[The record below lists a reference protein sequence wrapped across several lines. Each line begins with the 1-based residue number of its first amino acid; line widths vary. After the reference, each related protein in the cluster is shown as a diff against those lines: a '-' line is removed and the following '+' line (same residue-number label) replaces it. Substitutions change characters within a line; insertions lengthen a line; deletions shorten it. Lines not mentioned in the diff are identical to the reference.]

1 MPEAPNP
8 AGAQD
13 PKPLKSTL
21 NLPQTAFPMK
31 ANLPVNEPLR
41 LKHWQETGLYAQIRR
56 ARAGAPR
63 YILHDGPPYANGAI
77 HLGHALNKT
86 LKDFVVKTKTMAG
99 FDAPYVPGWDC
110 HGLPIEIKVDEQLG
124 RRKLEMDPVQ
134 VRRACREYAQKYLDL
149 QRSQFLR
156 MGVFGRWATPYSTMD
171 PAYEARIAE
180 TFFHFFENGFVYKG
194 LKPVS
199 WCIHDR
205 TALAEAEVEY
215 ANHTS
220 PSVYVRYKLTSDP
233 ANIAPE
239 LGAPSSTDSFTVG
252 QGGVSRGGATALSDQ
267 PTKPGAPHLAS
278 EMWDGA
284 AQKPDIYT
292 IIWTTTPWTLPA
304 SLAVAF
310 NPTLEYVA
318 LAATDAIYIVAAD
331 LAPQVI
337 QACNLGETVQL
348 ARFPGT
354 ALEGTTFHHPFLH
367 RQILGVT
374 ADYVTADQGTGA
386 VHTAP
391 AHGVDD
397 FATGK
402 RYNLPKVQYVDDAG
416 RQSNTGLHGG
426 HDHPQPYE
434 GLTVFK
440 SNPVIIELLREKGAL
455 LAATHFDHSYPHCWR
470 CHNPVITRA
479 TEQWFI
485 AMETPILSEAKDP
498 YISPDP
504 PLDSVIPTGAERSG
518 GTPAFAFGAPGA
530 PSMAQSDMGGLS
542 RASATALPDAPTTFR
557 ERALEEIKTVH
568 WDPAWGE
575 ERITNMVA
583 TRPDWC
589 ISRQRIWGVP
599 IAVFLCRKCSTPLNN
614 PAINKLVVALFMRES
629 ADAWYTHTAEQIL
642 PAGTSCAACGET
654 AFRKEMDILDVWF
667 ESGASSHAVLDFDP
681 DTKQAPG
688 TDPRADLYAE
698 GGDQHR
704 GWFMSSLLCSIGMH
718 NRAPFKTVATYGWT
732 LDEQGRALSK
742 SLGNFIDP
750 VQIMDTL
757 GGDIVRLWVASVDF
771 REDVVASLPLLK
783 RLAEEIYRKLRNTFR
798 FLLGALS
805 ETNPTTG
812 LNHAFD
818 PRPLAEGGDAVPFS
832 AMQPIDQ
839 YMLARTAELT
849 NKITTAYSAF
859 EFHRV
864 YHLLNEFCNSELS
877 AFYLDVLKDRLY
889 TFPITCKPNRPPLR
903 PGLPT
908 QEDLYTARRSAQTAL
923 YKITDALAR
932 LTAPILSFTAEE
944 VWQSLPHATER
955 ASSVHLTLFP
965 TPESLAP
972 LDKIPELLAV
982 WKILF
987 EIRDFTLRQLEAKRI
1002 DKQIGKSLE
1011 ASAFVELEPHTAHP
1025 AYVDALTRYRP
1036 EVLQEFL
1043 NVSFVNVNPYSSNPG
1058 LASPCIV
1065 LVELATGTKCQRC
1078 LRYTHDVDQ
1087 SPAYPTVCLRCVE
1100 ALDAIDFPPYPAA
1113 IG

>member
-8 AGAQD
+8 Q

-41 LKHWQETGLYAQIRR
+41 LDAWQKSGLYAQIRA
-56 ARAGAPR
+56 ARAGSPR

-99 FDAPYVPGWDC
+99 FEAPYVPGWDC

-124 RRKLEMDPVQ
+124 RKKLQMDPLA

-149 QRSQFLR
+149 QRSQFIR
-156 MGVFGRWATPYSTMD
+156 MGCFGRWATPYSTMD

-180 TFFHFFENGFVYKG
+180 SFFHFFERGFVYKG

-215 ANHTS
+215 EQHTS
-220 PSVYVRYKLTSDP
+220 PSIYVRYKLTS
-233 ANIAPE
+233 E
-239 LGAPSSTDSFTVG
+239 LGAPSPNPGGPSMTASPSWVG
-252 QGGVSRGGATALSDQ
+252 DKNVF
-267 PTKPGAPHLAS
+267 
-278 EMWDGA
+278 
-284 AQKPDIYT
+284 T

-310 NPTLEYVA
+310 HPKMEYVA
-318 LAATDAIYIVAAD
+318 LATPDATYIVAAS
-331 LAPQVI
+331 LAASVI
-337 QACNLGETVQL
+337 AACNLTGAREV

-354 ALEGTTFHHPFLH
+354 AFDGATFAHPFLS
-367 RQILGVT
+367 RSVLGANAT
-374 ADYVTADQGTGA
+374 YVTDDTGTGA

-397 FATGK
+397 FATGQ
-402 RYNLPKVQYVDDAG
+402 RYHLPEVQYVDDSG
-416 RQSNTGLHGG
+416 RQIGTERFGG
-426 HDHPQPYE
+426 GVPQPYE

-440 SNPVIIELLREKGAL
+440 SNPVIVELLKEKGAL
-455 LAATHFDHSYPHCWR
+455 LAVSNMEHSYPHCWR
-470 CHNPVITRA
+470 CHKPVVVRA

-485 AMETPILSEAKDP
+485 AMDTPM
-498 YISPDP
+498 
-504 PLDSVIPTGAERSG
+504 
-518 GTPAFAFGAPGA
+518 GT
-530 PSMAQSDMGGLS
+530 
-542 RASATALPDAPTTFR
+542 TTLR
-557 ERALEEIKTVH
+557 QRALDEIKTVT
-568 WDPAWGE
+568 WDPAWGQ
-575 ERITNMVA
+575 ERIANMVA

-599 IAVFLCRKCSTPLNN
+599 IAVFLCRKCSEPLNN
-614 PAINKLVVALFMRES
+614 PAINKLIVSLFAKES
-629 ADAWYTHTAEQIL
+629 ADAWYIRTPEEIL
-642 PAGTSCAACGET
+642 PPNTSCQSCGHT
-654 AFRKEMDILDVWF
+654 SFRKETDILDVWF
-667 ESGASSHAVLDFDP
+667 ESGSSSHAVLDFDA
-681 DTKQAPG
+681 DVQQAPG

-704 GWFMSSLLCSIGMH
+704 GWFMSSLLCGIGMH
-718 NRAPFKTVATYGWT
+718 NRAPFKSVATIGWT

-750 VQIMDTL
+750 VAIMDSL

-771 REDVVASLPLLK
+771 REDVVASLPLLR

-805 ETNPTTG
+805 ETDPSTG
-812 LNHAFD
+812 LAHDFD
-818 PRPLAEGGDAVPFS
+818 PRPMADGGNAVPFDQ
-832 AMQPIDQ
+832 MQPIDQ
-839 YMLARTAELT
+839 YILARAAELT
-849 NKITTAYSAF
+849 KKIRAAYEAF

-864 YHLLNEFCNSELS
+864 YHLLNEFLNSELS

-889 TFPITCKPNRPPLR
+889 TYPIKFKPGRPPFK
-903 PGLPT
+903 PGLPS
-908 QEDLYTARRSAQTAL
+908 QEDLYLARRSAQTAI

-932 LTAPILSFTAEE
+932 LIAPILSFTADE
-944 VWQSLPHATER
+944 VFHSLPHTHT
-955 ASSVHLTLFP
+955 SVHLTLFP

-972 LDKIPELLAV
+972 TPESIAPTPDVSLILSEWDPLLKARSIVLNKLESMRAAKEIGKALEAVVEVAWFDPANIVTFNALHIHAHSLPELFGVSDVTFGETTSLQNSAPPH
-982 WKILF
+982 
-987 EIRDFTLRQLEAKRI
+987 
-1002 DKQIGKSLE
+1002 IGLS
-1011 ASAFVELEPHTAHP
+1011 
-1025 AYVDALTRYRP
+1025 
-1036 EVLQEFL
+1036 
-1043 NVSFVNVNPYSSNPG
+1043 VSIAP
-1058 LASPCIV
+1058 I
-1065 LVELATGTKCQRC
+1065 TKCERC
-1078 LRYTHDVDQ
+1078 WRHVPDVGQ
-1087 SPAYPTVCLRCVE
+1087 QKKYPTVCLRCAE
-1100 ALDAIDFPPYPAA
+1100 ALDAIDFPPYATA
-1113 IG
+1113 VS

>member
-1 MPEAPNP
+1 MPEAPDQNSP
-8 AGAQD
+8 GSSA

-31 ANLPVNEPLR
+31 ANLPHNEPLR
-41 LKHWQETGLYAQIRR
+41 LAAWQQSNLYGQIRA
-56 ARAGAPR
+56 ARAGSPR

-124 RRKLEMDPVQ
+124 RKKLQMDPVA

-156 MGVFGRWATPYSTMD
+156 MGIFGRWATPYSTMD
-171 PAYEARIAE
+171 SIYEARIAE
-180 TFFHFFENGFVYKG
+180 TFFHFFENGFVFKG

-215 ANHTS
+215 ENHTS
-220 PSVYVRYKLTSDP
+220 PSVYVRYQLTSDP
-233 ANIAPE
+233 
-239 LGAPSSTDSFTVG
+239 STF
-252 QGGVSRGGATALSDQ
+252 L
-267 PTKPGAPHLAS
+267 GAPHLAS
-278 EMWDGA
+278 EMWEEVS
-284 AQKPDIYT
+284 QNPIYT

-310 NPTLEYVA
+310 HPEMEYVA
-318 LAATDAIYIVAAD
+318 LATPDATYIVAAS
-331 LAPQVI
+331 LASAVI
-337 QACNLGETVQL
+337 AACSLTDATEI
-348 ARFPGT
+348 ARFKGS
-354 ALEGTTFHHPFLH
+354 ALDRITFQHPFLD
-367 RQILGVT
+367 RAILGT
-374 ADYVTADQGTGA
+374 NATYVTDDTGTGA

-402 RYNLPKVQYVDDAG
+402 RYDLPEVQYVDDSG
-416 RQSNTGLHGG
+416 RQIGTERFGG
-426 HDHPQPYE
+426 GVPQPYE

-440 SNPVIIELLREKGAL
+440 SNPVIVELLKEKGAL
-455 LAATHFDHSYPHCWR
+455 LAVANMEHSYPHCWR
-470 CHNPVITRA
+470 CHHPVVVRA

-485 AMETPILSEAKDP
+485 AMETPMQA
-498 YISPDP
+498 PD
-504 PLDSVIPTGAERSG
+504 
-518 GTPAFAFGAPGA
+518 GT
-530 PSMAQSDMGGLS
+530 
-542 RASATALPDAPTTFR
+542 ATTLR
-557 ERALEEIKTVH
+557 QRALDEITRVT
-568 WDPAWGE
+568 WDPSWGK

-599 IAVFLCRKCSTPLNN
+599 IAVFLCRKCGEPLRD
-614 PAINKLVVALFMRES
+614 PAINQRIVELFKNES
-629 ADAWYTHTAEQIL
+629 ADAWYIHTPEELL
-642 PAGTSCAACGET
+642 PAGTACKECGHT
-654 AFRKEMDILDVWF
+654 SFRKETDILDVWF
-667 ESGASSHAVLDFDP
+667 ESGSSSHAVLDFDP
-681 DTKQAPG
+681 DLQQLPN

-718 NRAPFKTVATYGWT
+718 NRAPFKSVATIGWT
-732 LDEQGRALSK
+732 LDEKGRALSK

-750 VQIMDTL
+750 VAIMDQL

-805 ETNPTTG
+805 ETDPSTG
-812 LNHAFD
+812 EVHDFD
-818 PRPLAEGGDAVPFS
+818 PRPMAEGGDAVPFEQ
-832 AMQPIDQ
+832 MQPIDQ
-839 YMLARTAELT
+839 NILARTAELT
-849 NKITTAYSAF
+849 KKIRTAYEAF

-864 YHLLNEFCNSELS
+864 YHLLNEFLNSELS

-889 TFPITCKPNRPPLR
+889 TYPIAFKPGNPPQAN
-903 PGLPT
+903 GMSE
-908 QEDLYTARRSAQTAL
+908 QERLYLARRSAQTAI

-932 LTAPILSFTAEE
+932 LTAPILSFTADE
-944 VWQSLPHATER
+944 VYQSLPHTTG
-955 ASSVHLTLFP
+955 SVHLTLFP
-965 TPESLAP
+965 EPEELADLSSDFVKALLADWIPLLAIRDEALKSLEVSRKSGQIGKA
-972 LDKIPELLAV
+972 LEANIELEAMTEDQSLLSKYQNALPELLNV
-982 WKILF
+982 SHVITCPVSTTNTF
-987 EIRDFTLRQLEAKRI
+987 
-1002 DKQIGKSLE
+1002 GKSDVSVVVKRAE
-1011 ASAFVELEPHTAHP
+1011 APKCDRCWRHVPD
-1025 AYVDALTRYRP
+1025 VGQ
-1036 EVLQEFL
+1036 QE
-1043 NVSFVNVNPYSSNPG
+1043 N
-1058 LASPCIV
+1058 
-1065 LVELATGTKCQRC
+1065 
-1078 LRYTHDVDQ
+1078 
-1087 SPAYPTVCLRCVE
+1087 YPTVCLRCAE
-1100 ALDAIDFPPYPAA
+1100 ALDAIDFPPYAA
-1113 IG
+1113 HAES